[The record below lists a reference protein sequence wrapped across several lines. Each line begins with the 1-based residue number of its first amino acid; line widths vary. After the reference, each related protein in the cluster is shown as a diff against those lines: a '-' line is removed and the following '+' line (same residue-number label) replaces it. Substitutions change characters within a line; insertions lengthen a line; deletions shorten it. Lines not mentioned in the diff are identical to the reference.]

1 MDSVNE
7 ALYIGIYTFI
17 FVIALSLTIFLFSS
31 LMSYTDRVYEYMHDL
46 SNDGVNISLQA
57 DRHLILSSQE
67 VVSYY
72 YNYIKKD
79 RLSENIVDNSV
90 VLSINLNTKN
100 ESPIYLER
108 TDLSYKDLMQ
118 KLGSNTQYIL
128 TVGRNSNE
136 NVTYLNIIKATD
148 EELQDGNMKDTLSMI
163 VATIFLVILL
173 LLLPLYNYFE
183 RQDDISYN
191 VALKAVTT
199 FVDEV
204 TNNGYIDQTSYDN
217 FINRL
222 GQTANSYD
230 VQVEVQKRLLTN
242 DPNGSGDTYIEQYE
256 SYFNKDI
263 FNEETGRTSNIIDRD
278 NSLKND
284 VFFLDEG
291 DKVYVNVK
299 NTNTT
304 MASSILS
311 IISPGATK
319 QKVNISYGAIVK
331 NNTWKNAEVAQLFQ
345 SDILVKVELQDPA
358 EPNVNGNPEYNFS
371 IASNRIFK
379 FKVKILNDDDTNIA
393 SKITDNIRLVG
404 ELPNCYISP
413 SSITTGSDEGEY
425 IVEFVLDET
434 KSNTYF
440 SNYEYNTFRCF
451 LPANIIQGKFSKNSS
466 ANSQNLD
473 IKINSSVTIPEL

>member
-1 MDSVNE
+1 
-7 ALYIGIYTFI
+7 
-17 FVIALSLTIFLFSS
+17 
-31 LMSYTDRVYEYMHDL
+31 
-46 SNDGVNISLQA
+46 
-57 DRHLILSSQE
+57 
-67 VVSYY
+67 
-72 YNYIKKD
+72 
-79 RLSENIVDNSV
+79 
-90 VLSINLNTKN
+90 
-100 ESPIYLER
+100 
-108 TDLSYKDLMQ
+108 
-118 KLGSNTQYIL
+118 
-128 TVGRNSNE
+128 
-136 NVTYLNIIKATD
+136 
-148 EELQDGNMKDTLSMI
+148 MKDTLSMI

-230 VQVEVQKRLLTN
+230 VQVEVQKRILTN

>member
-1 MDSVNE
+1 
-7 ALYIGIYTFI
+7 
-17 FVIALSLTIFLFSS
+17 
-31 LMSYTDRVYEYMHDL
+31 
-46 SNDGVNISLQA
+46 
-57 DRHLILSSQE
+57 
-67 VVSYY
+67 
-72 YNYIKKD
+72 
-79 RLSENIVDNSV
+79 
-90 VLSINLNTKN
+90 
-100 ESPIYLER
+100 
-108 TDLSYKDLMQ
+108 
-118 KLGSNTQYIL
+118 
-128 TVGRNSNE
+128 
-136 NVTYLNIIKATD
+136 
-148 EELQDGNMKDTLSMI
+148 MKDTLSMI

-217 FINRL
+217 FMNRL

-242 DPNGSGDTYIEQYE
+242 DPNGNGETYIEQYQ

-284 VFFLDEG
+284 VFFLNEG

-331 NNTWKNAEVAQLFQ
+331 NNTWKNSEVAQLFQ
-345 SDILVKVELQDPA
+345 SDILVKVELQNPA

>member
-1 MDSVNE
+1 
-7 ALYIGIYTFI
+7 
-17 FVIALSLTIFLFSS
+17 
-31 LMSYTDRVYEYMHDL
+31 
-46 SNDGVNISLQA
+46 
-57 DRHLILSSQE
+57 
-67 VVSYY
+67 
-72 YNYIKKD
+72 
-79 RLSENIVDNSV
+79 
-90 VLSINLNTKN
+90 
-100 ESPIYLER
+100 
-108 TDLSYKDLMQ
+108 
-118 KLGSNTQYIL
+118 
-128 TVGRNSNE
+128 
-136 NVTYLNIIKATD
+136 
-148 EELQDGNMKDTLSMI
+148 MKDTLSMI

-345 SDILVKVELQDPA
+345 SDILVKVELQNPA

-371 IASNRIFK
+371 VASNRIFK

>member
-1 MDSVNE
+1 
-7 ALYIGIYTFI
+7 
-17 FVIALSLTIFLFSS
+17 
-31 LMSYTDRVYEYMHDL
+31 
-46 SNDGVNISLQA
+46 
-57 DRHLILSSQE
+57 
-67 VVSYY
+67 
-72 YNYIKKD
+72 
-79 RLSENIVDNSV
+79 
-90 VLSINLNTKN
+90 
-100 ESPIYLER
+100 
-108 TDLSYKDLMQ
+108 
-118 KLGSNTQYIL
+118 
-128 TVGRNSNE
+128 
-136 NVTYLNIIKATD
+136 
-148 EELQDGNMKDTLSMI
+148 MKDTLSMI

-242 DPNGSGDTYIEQYE
+242 DPNGNGETYIEQYQ

>member
-1 MDSVNE
+1 
-7 ALYIGIYTFI
+7 
-17 FVIALSLTIFLFSS
+17 
-31 LMSYTDRVYEYMHDL
+31 
-46 SNDGVNISLQA
+46 
-57 DRHLILSSQE
+57 
-67 VVSYY
+67 
-72 YNYIKKD
+72 
-79 RLSENIVDNSV
+79 
-90 VLSINLNTKN
+90 
-100 ESPIYLER
+100 
-108 TDLSYKDLMQ
+108 
-118 KLGSNTQYIL
+118 
-128 TVGRNSNE
+128 
-136 NVTYLNIIKATD
+136 
-148 EELQDGNMKDTLSMI
+148 MKDTLSMI

>member
-1 MDSVNE
+1 
-7 ALYIGIYTFI
+7 
-17 FVIALSLTIFLFSS
+17 
-31 LMSYTDRVYEYMHDL
+31 
-46 SNDGVNISLQA
+46 
-57 DRHLILSSQE
+57 
-67 VVSYY
+67 
-72 YNYIKKD
+72 
-79 RLSENIVDNSV
+79 
-90 VLSINLNTKN
+90 
-100 ESPIYLER
+100 
-108 TDLSYKDLMQ
+108 
-118 KLGSNTQYIL
+118 
-128 TVGRNSNE
+128 
-136 NVTYLNIIKATD
+136 
-148 EELQDGNMKDTLSMI
+148 MKDTLSMI

-230 VQVEVQKRLLTN
+230 VQVEVQKRILTN
-242 DPNGSGDTYIEQYE
+242 DPNGSGETYIEQYE

-331 NNTWKNAEVAQLFQ
+331 NNTWKNADVAQLFQ

-379 FKVKILNDDDTNIA
+379 FKVKILNDDDSNIA

-413 SSITTGSDEGEY
+413 SSITTGNDEGEY

-466 ANSQNLD
+466 ASSQNLD

>member
-1 MDSVNE
+1 
-7 ALYIGIYTFI
+7 
-17 FVIALSLTIFLFSS
+17 
-31 LMSYTDRVYEYMHDL
+31 
-46 SNDGVNISLQA
+46 
-57 DRHLILSSQE
+57 
-67 VVSYY
+67 
-72 YNYIKKD
+72 
-79 RLSENIVDNSV
+79 
-90 VLSINLNTKN
+90 
-100 ESPIYLER
+100 
-108 TDLSYKDLMQ
+108 
-118 KLGSNTQYIL
+118 
-128 TVGRNSNE
+128 
-136 NVTYLNIIKATD
+136 
-148 EELQDGNMKDTLSMI
+148 MKDTLSMI

-230 VQVEVQKRLLTN
+230 VQLEVQKRLLTN
-242 DPNGSGDTYIEQYE
+242 DPNGNGETYIEQYQ

-345 SDILVKVELQDPA
+345 SDILVKVELQNPA

-371 IASNRIFK
+371 VASNRIFK

>member
-1 MDSVNE
+1 
-7 ALYIGIYTFI
+7 
-17 FVIALSLTIFLFSS
+17 
-31 LMSYTDRVYEYMHDL
+31 
-46 SNDGVNISLQA
+46 
-57 DRHLILSSQE
+57 
-67 VVSYY
+67 
-72 YNYIKKD
+72 
-79 RLSENIVDNSV
+79 
-90 VLSINLNTKN
+90 
-100 ESPIYLER
+100 
-108 TDLSYKDLMQ
+108 
-118 KLGSNTQYIL
+118 
-128 TVGRNSNE
+128 
-136 NVTYLNIIKATD
+136 
-148 EELQDGNMKDTLSMI
+148 MKDTLSMI

-331 NNTWKNAEVAQLFQ
+331 NNTWENAEVAQLFQ

>member
-1 MDSVNE
+1 
-7 ALYIGIYTFI
+7 
-17 FVIALSLTIFLFSS
+17 
-31 LMSYTDRVYEYMHDL
+31 
-46 SNDGVNISLQA
+46 
-57 DRHLILSSQE
+57 
-67 VVSYY
+67 
-72 YNYIKKD
+72 
-79 RLSENIVDNSV
+79 
-90 VLSINLNTKN
+90 
-100 ESPIYLER
+100 
-108 TDLSYKDLMQ
+108 
-118 KLGSNTQYIL
+118 
-128 TVGRNSNE
+128 
-136 NVTYLNIIKATD
+136 
-148 EELQDGNMKDTLSMI
+148 MKDTLSMI

-242 DPNGSGDTYIEQYE
+242 DPNGNGETYIEQYQ

-263 FNEETGRTSNIIDRD
+263 FNEVTGRTSNIIDRD

-345 SDILVKVELQDPA
+345 SDILVKVELQNPA

-371 IASNRIFK
+371 VASNRIFK

>member
-1 MDSVNE
+1 
-7 ALYIGIYTFI
+7 
-17 FVIALSLTIFLFSS
+17 
-31 LMSYTDRVYEYMHDL
+31 
-46 SNDGVNISLQA
+46 
-57 DRHLILSSQE
+57 
-67 VVSYY
+67 
-72 YNYIKKD
+72 
-79 RLSENIVDNSV
+79 
-90 VLSINLNTKN
+90 
-100 ESPIYLER
+100 
-108 TDLSYKDLMQ
+108 
-118 KLGSNTQYIL
+118 
-128 TVGRNSNE
+128 
-136 NVTYLNIIKATD
+136 
-148 EELQDGNMKDTLSMI
+148 MKDTLSMI

-222 GQTANSYD
+222 VQTANSYD

-371 IASNRIFK
+371 IASNRILK